1 MPLTLQSLRPC
12 FEGAVPAVIATCAR
26 DGTPNVSYIS
36 EVHFVDAQHV
46 ALSFQFFSKTRQ
58 NVLENPRATVVV
70 VQPDTGAQYRLAV
83 RYLRTE
89 DSGPL
94 FECMKAKLAG
104 IASHAGMTGVFRLRG
119 SDVYRVESVSE
130 VYGTPLAAPPAP
142 EVDVTTLRACMARL
156 SGATDLASLID
167 ALLGVLEDPIG
178 IAHAMVLMY
187 DPRGERLYTVASR
200 GYAESGVGAEL
211 RLGEGVIGTAAQAR
225 IPIRISHATSEFGY
239 GRAMREDAESHG
251 LTAGLEARIP
261 FPGLPQSQSQI
272 AVPILAGQRLLGVLF
287 AESEATG
294 RFGYDEE
301 DGFMV
306 LASHVGAV
314 AALHEDEAVAAP
326 GEDAQPQ
333 ACIRGAAGRA
343 AASPPLPRERQHLRG
358 RGLPHQGRGRR
369 DSLAAAARPPR
380 GWPLRAHQPG
390 ASARPGDPP
399 ARLQR
404 EPRGA
409 ADPAAAAP
417 RGALPGPAHREDG
430 PGTLPVQRPP
440 APAARGNRALI
451 PPQRAAACGGSTFGT
466 NTKYGVVTLPPG
478 AT

>member
-1 MPLTLQSLRPC
+1 MPLSPRDLRPC
-12 FEGAVPAVIATCAR
+12 FEGAIPAVIATCAR

-36 EVHFVDAQHV
+36 EVHYVDPQHV

-70 VQPDTGAQYRLAV
+70 IHPETGAQYRLAV

-130 VYGTPLAAPPAP
+130 VYGTPLEAPPAP

-156 SGATDLASLID
+156 SGARDLAALID
-167 ALLGVLEDPIG
+167 ALLDVLQDPIG

-187 DPRGERLYTVASR
+187 DPQGERLYTVASR

-211 RLGEGVIGTAAQAR
+211 RLGEGLIGAAAQAR

-251 LTAGLEARIP
+251 LTAGIEERIP
-261 FPGLPQSQSQI
+261 FPGLPESQSQI
-272 AVPILAGQRLLGVLF
+272 AVPILAGSRLLGVLF
-287 AESEATG
+287 AESPATG

-314 AALHEDEAVAAP
+314 AAQLEDEPVASTHDALTPRRAVP
-326 GEDAQPQ
+326 VP
-333 ACIRGAAGRA
+333 RGAPLLLRRYAENDSVFVGQDYLIKGVAGSILWRLLRA
-343 AASPPLPRERQHLRG
+343 HLEEGRSEHSNRELRLDPAIRLPDLSENLEARLILLQRRLEERCPDLRIEKT
-358 RGLPHQGRGRR
+358 GRGRFR
-369 DSLAAAARPPR
+369 FNVRRPVELAEIAR
-380 GWPLRAHQPG
+380 
-390 ASARPGDPP
+390 
-399 ARLQR
+399 
-404 EPRGA
+404 
-409 ADPAAAAP
+409 
-417 RGALPGPAHREDG
+417 
-430 PGTLPVQRPP
+430 
-440 APAARGNRALI
+440 
-451 PPQRAAACGGSTFGT
+451 
-466 NTKYGVVTLPPG
+466 
-478 AT
+478 

>member
-1 MPLTLQSLRPC
+1 MPLSPRDLRPC
-12 FEGAVPAVIATCAR
+12 FEGAIPAVIATCAR

-36 EVHFVDAQHV
+36 EVHYVDPQHV

-70 VQPDTGAQYRLAV
+70 IHPETGAQYRLAV

-130 VYGTPLAAPPAP
+130 VYGTPLEAPPAP

-156 SGATDLASLID
+156 SGARDLASLID
-167 ALLGVLEDPIG
+167 ALLDVLQDPIG

-211 RLGEGVIGTAAQAR
+211 RLGEGLIGTAAQAR

-251 LTAGLEARIP
+251 LTAGLEERIP
-261 FPGLPQSQSQI
+261 FPGLPESQSQI
-272 AVPILAGQRLLGVLF
+272 AVPILAGSRLLGVLF
-287 AESEATG
+287 AESPATG

-306 LASHVGAV
+306 LATHVGAV
-314 AALHEDEAVAAP
+314 AAQLEDEPVAPADDDCTTRRASPAP
-326 GEDAQPQ
+326 AGTPLRLRRFVENDSVFVGEDYLIKGVAGSILWRLLRAHLEEGRSDHTNRELRLDP
-333 ACIRGAAGRA
+333 AIR
-343 AASPPLPRERQHLRG
+343 LPDLSENLEARLILLQRRLEERCPDLRIEKT
-358 RGLPHQGRGRR
+358 GRGRFR
-369 DSLAAAARPPR
+369 FSVRR
-380 GWPLRAHQPG
+380 
-390 ASARPGDPP
+390 
-399 ARLQR
+399 
-404 EPRGA
+404 
-409 ADPAAAAP
+409 
-417 RGALPGPAHREDG
+417 
-430 PGTLPVQRPP
+430 PVQL
-440 APAARGNRALI
+440 AEI
-451 PPQRAAACGGSTFGT
+451 PR
-466 NTKYGVVTLPPG
+466 
-478 AT
+478 